1 MKNFLVLS
9 VLVSGVLF
17 AEGVTNSEQVKT
29 MQSLEKSMG
38 EIQKGFLYNNSTLVD
53 TAVKNLKKTLLDLK
67 LFKIEEKKDDKKF
80 NPKKYVA
87 TEAKDITNLVDK
99 LDKSYKDGKKD
110 EALETYSKT
119 LNRCVVC
126 HKLVRKW

>member
-1 MKNFLVLS
+1 MKKFLVLS
-9 VLVSGVLF
+9 VLASGVLF
-17 AEGVTNSEQVKT
+17 AEGATNSAQVKT

-67 LFKIEEKKDDKKF
+67 SFKIEEKKDDKKF
-80 NPKKYVA
+80 NPKEYVA

-110 EALETYSKT
+110 EALETYTKT